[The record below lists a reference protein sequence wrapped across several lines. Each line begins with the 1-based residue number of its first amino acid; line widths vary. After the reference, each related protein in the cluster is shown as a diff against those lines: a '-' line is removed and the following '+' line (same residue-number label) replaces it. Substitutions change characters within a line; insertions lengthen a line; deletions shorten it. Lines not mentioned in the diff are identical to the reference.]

1 MEQTVE
7 RIANIQKLLLRS
19 KRLPWLV
26 LFPTLL
32 ILAGI
37 IALTMQQTRS
47 RIRAQ
52 IAGRDAEILH
62 AVARMQMPS
71 NAAADAGGADA
82 GADEPANLLE
92 VILQTS
98 KLSGVMGAR
107 LFGADGKFVESFP
120 VEMFEAEISEDDR
133 LAMAASLPIGRFRPA
148 FSLDAIFLPGVS
160 TEAGERRVMPILE
173 VMVPLEMGRDRRL
186 VGIAQFIIEGHSIAV
201 EFARLDRH
209 LARQALTAFLV
220 GGLVL
225 AVTIIW
231 SFRRLN
237 QAHRMLAERTEN
249 LLKANQELAL
259 AAKTSAVGAVTS
271 HLIHGLRNPLA
282 GLQNFVAGLGASVAD
297 RPDTDL
303 QQAIAST
310 RRMQAM
316 INEVVT
322 VLREDDGSGQY
333 ELPVTELV
341 EVISGKVRS
350 LSREHGV
357 EFVCRADSAAALP
370 NRIANLTALIL
381 VNLVQNAVEVTPRG
395 RRVTL
400 ALREANEM
408 LWCEVRDE
416 GPGFPADR
424 TPFVPCPSAKEGGS
438 GIGLAISKQLAN
450 HLGAGLELSAGAA
463 AGCVFVLSLP
473 ASLWK
478 TKTQSMTVTLG

>member
-1 MEQTVE
+1 ME
-7 RIANIQKLLLRS
+7 RIVNIQKLLLRS

-26 LFPTLL
+26 LLTTLL
-32 ILAGI
+32 ILAGV

-62 AVARMQMPS
+62 AVARMQMPM
-71 NAAADAGGADA
+71 NAAADAVED
-82 GADEPANLLE
+82 ADEPENLLT

-107 LFGADGKFVESFP
+107 LFNADGKFVESFP
-120 VEMFEAEISEDDR
+120 VEMFEAEISEDD
-133 LAMAASLPIGRFRPA
+133 LTTMDASMPIGRFWPA
-148 FSLDAIFLPGVS
+148 YSLDVIFLPGAS
-160 TEAGERRVMPILE
+160 TEASERRVMPILE
-173 VMVPLEMGRDRRL
+173 VIVPLEMGRESRL
-186 VGIAQFIIEGHSIAV
+186 VGIAQFIIEGHSIAA

-220 GGLVL
+220 GGFVL

-237 QAHRMLAERTEN
+237 QAHQMLAERTEN

-297 RPDTDL
+297 NPDTDL

-333 ELPVTELV
+333 ELPVAELV
-341 EVISGKVRS
+341 EMISGRVRS
-350 LSREHGV
+350 MGRERGV
-357 EFVCRADSAAALP
+357 DIFSKAESGAVLP
-370 NRIANLTALIL
+370 NRVANLVVLIL
-381 VNLVQNAVEVTPRG
+381 VNLVQNAIEVTPKG

-400 ALREANEM
+400 ALREANET

-416 GPGFPADR
+416 GPGFPANR
-424 TPFVPCPSAKEGGS
+424 TPFVPCSSAKEGGS

-450 HLGAGLELSAGAA
+450 HLGASLELNTSSNS
-463 AGCVFVLSLP
+463 GCVFVLSLP

-478 TKTQSMTVTLG
+478 TKTHSMTVTLG

>member
-1 MEQTVE
+1 ME
-7 RIANIQKLLLRS
+7 RIVNIQKLLLRS

-26 LFPTLL
+26 LFATLL
-32 ILAGI
+32 ILAGV

-62 AVARMQMPS
+62 AVARMQMPL
-71 NAAADAGGADA
+71 NAAAEAGDEDAADP
-82 GADEPANLLE
+82 ENLLT

-107 LFGADGKFVESFP
+107 LFNADGEFVESFP
-120 VEMFEAEISEDDR
+120 VEMFEAEISENDWA
-133 LAMAASLPIGRFRPA
+133 AMDASLPIGRFWPA
-148 FSLDAIFLPGVS
+148 FSLDAIFLPGAS
-160 TEAGERRVMPILE
+160 ADSEERRVLPVLE
-173 VMVPLEMGRDRRL
+173 VIVPLEAGRESRL
-186 VGIAQFIIEGHSIAV
+186 VGIAQFIIEGHSIAG

-209 LARQALTAFLV
+209 LARQALTAFFV

-225 AVTIIW
+225 AVTIVW

-237 QAHRMLAERTEN
+237 QAHRLLAERTEN

-297 RPDTDL
+297 HPDTDL

-322 VLREDDGSGQY
+322 VLREDDGAGHY
-333 ELPVTELV
+333 ELPVVELLD
-341 EVISGKVRS
+341 VIAGKVRAM
-350 LSREHGV
+350 SRERGV
-357 EFVCRADSAAALP
+357 EFHSEAMSGAVLP
-370 NRIANLTALIL
+370 NRSANLVALIL
-381 VNLVQNAVEVTPRG
+381 VNLVQNAIEVTPRG
-395 RRVTL
+395 RRVSVS
-400 ALREANEM
+400 LREANET
-408 LWCEVRDE
+408 LWCEVRDA
-416 GPGFPADR
+416 GPGFPGNR
-424 TPFVPCPSAKEGGS
+424 TPFVPCSSSKEGGS

-450 HLGAGLELSAGAA
+450 HLGAGLELKSSSS

-478 TKTQSMTVTLG
+478 AKTQSVTVTLG